1 MSDSTISNELLSL
14 DKLIDGLIQKFNP
27 NNANNININYKFIF
41 DGNDAIYIEVKDNV
55 AKLLSD
61 APSHIDT
68 TIKTTHEVWQ
78 KISFNELSGQD
89 ALLDGLVTCEGSM
102 KNFALMPKLFDR
114 ELPKESDSEE
124 YSQNNSNKK
133 SETNN
138 KKETF
143 NEDLSKPKAINKNK
157 ELMPINTIMN
167 GMVAGFEPSKAKNL
181 HIKYKFSFDDHEPIY
196 LEIKNN
202 TAKLHKS
209 LSNVDTTIITS
220 HETWYKIAFNEI
232 SGEDA
237 LMDGLVKCE
246 GKLKNFALLPELFNT
261 SDDEDEKEDSRN
273 IVKLN
278 PVIWVSLS
286 LVPWIFYWATSHTFS
301 SLIISSFA
309 VVYTTL
315 FITLLKPP
323 SSKNITKL
331 EAATLFAFPLYHL
344 FSVINPVIFNYEIS
358 ALFLNGIL
366 ILTLLISSFTKSSV
380 MGEYSKLSFDPY
392 ITKTKLFKIIN
403 KNLTLVWSLIF
414 TIRFLMEFFIP
425 RPLNNLAY
433 IFIVIGIIVS
443 YKYPKKKMGH

>member
-1 MSDSTISNELLSL
+1 MDMIL
-14 DKLIDGLIQKFNP
+14 
-27 NNANNININYKFIF
+27 
-41 DGNDAIYIEVKDNV
+41 YIEVKDNV

-61 APSHIDT
+61 TPSHIDT

-89 ALLDGLVTCEGSM
+89 ALLNGLVTCEGSM

-124 YSQNNSNKK
+124 YSENNSNKK

-138 KKETF
+138 KEETF
-143 NEDLSKPKAINKNK
+143 NEDLSKPKATNKNK

-167 GMVAGFEPSKAKNL
+167 GMVAGFEPSKAKYL

-202 TAKLHKS
+202 TAL
-209 LSNVDTTIITS
+209 
-220 HETWYKIAFNEI
+220 ET
-232 SGEDA
+232 
-237 LMDGLVKCE
+237 
-246 GKLKNFALLPELFNT
+246 
-261 SDDEDEKEDSRN
+261 
-273 IVKLN
+273 
-278 PVIWVSLS
+278 
-286 LVPWIFYWATSHTFS
+286 
-301 SLIISSFA
+301 
-309 VVYTTL
+309 
-315 FITLLKPP
+315 
-323 SSKNITKL
+323 
-331 EAATLFAFPLYHL
+331 ATLFAFPLYHL
-344 FSVINPVIFNYEIS
+344 FSVINPIIFNYEIS

-366 ILTLLISSFTKSSV
+366 ILTLLISSFTKSNV
-380 MGEYSKLSFDPY
+380 MGEYSELSLDTY
-392 ITKTKLFKIIN
+392 ITKSKLFRIIN
-403 KNLTLVWSLIF
+403 KNLTLLWNLIF